1 MKVSQKGLYA
11 LQALIMLARHENEGA
26 IKIRDIAY
34 EENLPEKF
42 LELILV
48 ELKNARIVDSV
59 RGAKGGYQ
67 LRRKASEIHLSEI
80 MRLIDG
86 PLAPFGDA
94 DSLRDLIESDGSHR
108 ALYQVFLQVRDAAA
122 YILEST
128 TIADIARIPSG
139 PLKKSK
145 AAKNQTPKTKP
156 TAPSAADRSAASA
169 VGRTPKP
176 RASSRERDDAH
187 SKTIAMPRREHI
199 S

>member
-11 LQALIMLARHENEGA
+11 LQALIMLARHDNEGA

-128 TIADIARIPSG
+128 TIADIARMPSG
-139 PLKKSK
+139 PSKKSK
-145 AAKNQTPKTKP
+145 AVKTGQTIRSLTVERIAASTVETKTPKQ
-156 TAPSAADRSAASA
+156 RAASR
-169 VGRTPKP
+169 GG
-176 RASSRERDDAH
+176 DDA
-187 SKTIAMPRREHI
+187 SNKTIPMPRKEHT

>member
-11 LQALIMLARHENEGA
+11 LQALIMLARHDNQGA

-67 LRRKASEIHLSEI
+67 LRRKPSEIHLSEI

-128 TIADIARIPSG
+128 TIADIARMPSG

-145 AAKNQTPKTKP
+145 ATKSKE
-156 TAPSAADRSAASA
+156 TSASLTLDRVAASA
-169 VGRTPKP
+169 ETKTPKP
-176 RASSRERDDAH
+176 RASSRARSDV
-187 SKTIAMPRREHI
+187 SNKTIPMPRKEHA

>member
-11 LQALIMLARHENEGA
+11 LQSLIMLARHENQGA

-67 LRRKASEIHLSEI
+67 LRRKPSEIHLSEVV
-80 MRLIDG
+80 RLIDG
-86 PLAPFGDA
+86 PVAPFGDA

-108 ALYQVFLQVRDAAA
+108 ALYKVFMEVRDAAA
-122 YILEST
+122 RILEST
-128 TIADIARIPSG
+128 TIADVAKMPSG
-139 PLKKSK
+139 PSKKLTRTATPTRSK
-145 AAKNQTPKTKP
+145 ANSGASNVK
-156 TAPSAADRSAASA
+156 RLAASGPA
-169 VGRTPKP
+169 GNQKTRSLGRVI
-176 RASSRERDDAH
+176 S
-187 SKTIAMPRREHI
+187 MPHKEQI